1 MTTAAE
7 KKTLKEILDG
17 LDNMLIALYRS
28 NVWNFSLVRHYLATT
43 KIVCNKINDFEL
55 YKVAVHDLVKKWFFK
70 LPNPRKWEALSLMK
84 DELESGNVAN
94 ELGEYFLKNIRP
106 SQLQLMI
113 RRCPDSTTRNQLST
127 FRIYY
132 KTKK

>member
-1 MTTAAE
+1 MITAAE
-7 KKTLKEILDG
+7 KKTLREIMDG
-17 LDNMLIALYRS
+17 LDKMLVALHRS

-43 KIVCNKINDFEL
+43 EIVCKKINDFEL

-70 LPNPRKWEALSLMK
+70 LPNTRKWEALSLMK
-84 DELESGNVAN
+84 DELTSGNVAN
-94 ELGEYFLKNIRP
+94 ELGEYFMKNIHP

-113 RRCPDSTTRNQLST
+113 RQCPDPTIRNQLAT

-132 KTKK
+132 KKNK